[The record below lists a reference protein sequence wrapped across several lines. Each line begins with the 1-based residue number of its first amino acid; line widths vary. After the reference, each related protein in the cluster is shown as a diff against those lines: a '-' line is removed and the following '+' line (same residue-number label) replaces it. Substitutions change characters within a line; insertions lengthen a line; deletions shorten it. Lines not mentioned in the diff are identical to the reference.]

1 MTQGAAVRRRPYR
14 AVGPGS
20 FGTVSSTVDSG
31 RQAASGSARLVVGDG
46 RLLTAN
52 PERGITCTPVEAVS
66 RSRSTLDEVARKAGV
81 SRATASRVF
90 SGKPNVAEAARQAVR
105 QAAAELGY
113 VPNSAARSLAA
124 GRTESVG
131 VVLPHPTRSG
141 LFGDPMLGRL
151 LRGIGDE
158 LSSRELQM
166 VLFAPQS
173 DADTRRLEQYL
184 AGGHVD
190 AVLVVALGGDDVLIE
205 RVQSHGIPLV
215 FGGRPRQSNG
225 VTYVDVD
232 NRIGGRVATEH
243 LVQLGR
249 RRVAHIAGPPAS
261 AAARERLH
269 GFREAMWNA
278 ALRGDFLEYGTLD
291 RDGGE
296 LAMHRLLARTHEIDA
311 VFVASDA
318 MAVGAMW
325 ALQVVGLRVPDDV
338 AVIGFDDSP
347 VATTTQPAL
356 SSVRQPFEE
365 MGRTM
370 ARLALNG
377 HEPQQVMLGAELALR
392 GSTVSYLS

>member
-1 MTQGAAVRRRPYR
+1 M
-14 AVGPGS
+14 
-20 FGTVSSTVDSG
+20 
-31 RQAASGSARLVVGDG
+31 
-46 RLLTAN
+46 
-52 PERGITCTPVEAVS
+52 
-66 RSRSTLDEVARKAGV
+66 ARKAGV

-90 SGKPNVAEAARQAVR
+90 SGKPNVAEAARKAVR

-131 VVLPHPTRSG
+131 VVLPHPARSG

-151 LRGIGDE
+151 LYGIGDE
-158 LSSRELQM
+158 LSNRELQM

-190 AVLVVALGGDDVLIE
+190 AVLVVALGGDGVPIE
-205 RVQSHGIPLV
+205 HVQSHGIPLV
-215 FGGRPRQSNG
+215 FGGRPRESSG
-225 VTYVDVD
+225 VTFVDVD
-232 NRIGGRVATEH
+232 NRMGGRVATEH
-243 LVQLGR
+243 LVELGR
-249 RRVAHIAGPPAS
+249 RRVAHIAGPSGSAMAS
-261 AAARERLH
+261 ERLH

-278 ALRGDFLEYGTLD
+278 ALRGDFLEHGSLD

-296 LAMHRLLARTHEIDA
+296 LAMHRLLARTHDIDA

-325 ALQVVGLRVPDDV
+325 ALQAVGLRVPEDV

-377 HEPQQVMLGAELALR
+377 REPQQVMLGAELALR
-392 GSTVSYLS
+392 ESTVSSLS

>member
-1 MTQGAAVRRRPYR
+1 MADAARE
-14 AVGPGS
+14 AVK
-20 FGTVSSTVDSG
+20 
-31 RQAASGSARLVVGDG
+31 RAAS
-46 RLLTAN
+46 
-52 PERGITCTPVEAVS
+52 
-66 RSRSTLDEVARKAGV
+66 
-81 SRATASRVF
+81 
-90 SGKPNVAEAARQAVR
+90 
-105 QAAAELGY
+105 ELGY

-131 VVLPHPTRSG
+131 VVLPHPGSG
-141 LFGDPMLGRL
+141 RFGDPMLARL
-151 LRGIGDE
+151 LYGIGDE
-158 LSSRELQM
+158 LSSRNLQM

-173 DADTRRLEQYL
+173 DADSHRLEQYI

-190 AVLVVALGGDDVLIE
+190 AVLVVTVQGSHPLTSRVLANGI
-205 RVQSHGIPLV
+205 RVV
-215 FGGRPRQSNG
+215 FGGRPRDTDG
-225 VTYVDVD
+225 IAFVDVD
-232 NRIGGRVATEH
+232 NHVAGRVATEH
-243 LVQLGR
+243 LVELGR
-249 RRVAHIAGPPAS
+249 RRVAHIAGPPGS
-261 AAARERLH
+261 AAASERLL

-278 ALRGDFLEYGTLD
+278 ALRGDFLEHGNLD

-296 LAMHRLLARTHEIDA
+296 LAMHRLLARTHDIDA
-311 VFVASDA
+311 VFAASDA

-377 HEPQQVMLGAELALR
+377 QEAQQVMLGAELALR
-392 GSTVSYLS
+392 ESTVSSLS